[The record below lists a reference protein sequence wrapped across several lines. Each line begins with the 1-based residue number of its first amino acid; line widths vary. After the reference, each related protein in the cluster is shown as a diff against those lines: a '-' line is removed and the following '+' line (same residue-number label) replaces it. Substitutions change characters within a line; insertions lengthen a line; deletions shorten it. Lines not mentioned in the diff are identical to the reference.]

1 MQVWKHLLAS
11 ALTVAVLASVQVA
24 PVAQAQDA
32 PPPITIRPLGTYSTG
47 QLDAAAAE
55 IVAYHV
61 GTQRAY
67 VVNGGD
73 KTLDLLDVSDPTAPA
88 LIGQVDMTQFGDAA
102 TSVAVFGDLLA
113 VAVPAAEKTDPG
125 VVVFLDPEGTVL
137 AQVTVGALPDMLT
150 FTPDGRYVVTAN
162 EGEPNDD
169 YSVDPEG
176 SVSIIDVSGGVA
188 TLSDASVRTADFS
201 AFNDSE
207 LDPQIRIYGP
217 NATVAQDL
225 EPEYVAIAPD
235 SMTAFVTL
243 QENNALAVVDL
254 ANAEVTAL
262 LPLGFKHFDAPVA
275 TLTTYPVADRP
286 LLGTTAAGQEILLG
300 GFSGLFY
307 EGMDDAGRHIFV
319 THTDRGPN
327 PEPVDV
333 DNDGVNERPFA
344 LPDFQPVIVRLAFDP
359 VAGAVEILEQ
369 IGLTRPDGAPLT
381 GLPNLAGE
389 PGMAYA
395 DEEPIDLQ
403 GNPLE
408 LDPLGADLEGI
419 VRAEDG
425 AYWMVDEY
433 RPAIYHFDADGVLMA
448 RYVPAGSNN
457 EETGVAVGEEA
468 LPAIY
473 AQRRA
478 NRGFEAVALRDGILY
493 AFIQSPIDNPDSK
506 KDSNSKAS
514 TLVRILAFDTNAA
527 QTVGEYFYRL
537 DGDGVDK
544 IADAVVAPDGSLL
557 VMERNDATGAGARK
571 LIYRIDIDAATNF
584 LGYDLPHGVELQSDA
599 GLAALGITPVAK
611 TLVVDLGVIGYDQV
625 DKPEGLALIDADT
638 LAVIND
644 DDFGVSGAFDPAT
657 GLIEENPNPTPTLLG
672 IVRLATNGLDASDKD
687 GDVNIANWPV
697 QSMYMPDAIAAYTPR
712 GAAMGEL
719 YLVTANE
726 GDARDYDGYSEEK
739 RLADL
744 VLDAAVFPNAA
755 ELQREENLGRLR
767 VSTASTDTDGD
778 GLVDRIAAYGGRSFS
793 IWDTAGNLIFDSGDA
808 IERITAELL
817 PDGFN
822 SSGENDSFDSRS
834 DDKGPEPEALA
845 LGEIDGRTYAFVGLE
860 RIGGVMV
867 WDITDPHAPAFVQ
880 YANNRDFTV
889 ADESAG
895 DLAPEGIVFVP
906 AADSPTGAPL
916 LLVANEFS
924 GTMTVWEIGKSDG

>member
-1 MQVWKHLLAS
+1 MLTRKNLLVGALSAALLAS
-11 ALTVAVLASVQVA
+11 ALLT
-24 PVAQAQDA
+24 PTAQAQDA
-32 PPPITIRPLGTYSTG
+32 PPSLTIRPLGAYATG

-55 IVAYHV
+55 IVAYHA

-73 KTLDLLDVSDPTAPA
+73 KTLDILDVSDPTAPA
-88 LIGQVDMTQFGDAA
+88 LVSQVDMTQFGDAA
-102 TSVAVFGDLLA
+102 TSVDVFGDLLA

-125 VVVFLDPEGTVL
+125 AVVFLDPDGAVL
-137 AQVTVGALPDMLT
+137 AQVAVGALPDMLT
-150 FTPDGRYVVTAN
+150 FTPDGRYVLTAN

-176 SVSIIDVSGGVA
+176 SVSIIDMSGGVA
-188 TLSDASVRTADFS
+188 ALSDASVRTAGFA
-201 AFNDSE
+201 AFNDAE
-207 LDPQIRIYGP
+207 LDAQIRIYGP

-225 EPEYVAIAPD
+225 EPEYIAVSPD
-235 SMTAFVTL
+235 STTAFVTL

-254 ANAEVTAL
+254 ANAEVTTL

-275 TLTTYPVADRP
+275 TLERYEIADRP
-286 LLGTTAAGQEILLG
+286 VLGVTATGQEILLG

-307 EGMDDAGRHIFV
+307 EGMDDSGRYIFV

-333 DNDGVNERPFA
+333 DNDGVNERPFV
-344 LPDFQPVIVRLAFDP
+344 LPDFQPVIVRLALDP
-359 VAGAVEILEQ
+359 VVGAVEILEQ
-369 IGLTRPDGAPLT
+369 IGLTRADGMPLT

-395 DEEPIDLQ
+395 DEKPVDLQ

-408 LDPLGADLEGI
+408 LDPLGADPEGI

-425 AYWMVDEY
+425 AYWLVDEY
-433 RPAIYHFDADGVLMA
+433 RPAIYHFGADGVLLA
-448 RYVPAGSNN
+448 RYVPEGSNN
-457 EETGVAVGEEA
+457 EETGVVVGEEA

-544 IADAVVAPDGSLL
+544 IGDAVAAPDGSIL
-557 VMERNDATGAGARK
+557 VMERNDDTGPAARK
-571 LIYRIDIDAATNF
+571 LVYRINLDAATNF
-584 LGYDLPHGVELQSDA
+584 LGYDLPIGVELQSDA
-599 GLAALGITPVAK
+599 GLARLGITPATK
-611 TLVVDLGVIGYDQV
+611 TLAVDLGAIGYDMV
-625 DKPEGLALIDADT
+625 DKPEGLALIDENT

-644 DDFGVSGAFDPAT
+644 DDFGVGGAFDLAT
-657 GLIEENPNPTPTLLG
+657 GLIEENPNPTPIVLG
-672 IVRLATNGLDASDKD
+672 IVRLAENGLDASDKD
-687 GDVNIANWPV
+687 GGVNIANWPV
-697 QSMYMPDAIAAYTPR
+697 QSMYMPDAIAAYTVKD
-712 GAAMGEL
+712 EL

-726 GDARDYDGYSEEK
+726 GDARDYDGYSEEA
-739 RLADL
+739 RLGDL
-744 VLDAAVFPNAA
+744 VLDSALFPNAA

-767 VSTASTDTDGD
+767 VSTASTDVNGD
-778 GLVDRIAAYGGRSFS
+778 GLVDRIAAFGGRSFS
-793 IWDTAGNLIFDSGDA
+793 IWDAAGNLVFDSGDA
-808 IERITAELL
+808 IERITAGLL
-817 PDGFN
+817 PDAFN

-845 LGEIDGRTYAFVGLE
+845 LGEIDGRTYAFIGLE

-867 WDITDPHAPAFVQ
+867 WDITDPRAPIFVQ

-889 ADESAG
+889 ATEAAG

-924 GTMTVWEIGKSDG
+924 GTTTVWEIGE

>member
-1 MQVWKHLLAS
+1 MLL
-11 ALTVAVLASVQVA
+11 TAVCLPILAATGLIWHQA
-24 PVAQAQDA
+24 NAQDA
-32 PPPITIRPLGTYSTG
+32 SPAITISPLGTYSTG

-55 IVAYHV
+55 IVAYHA

-73 KTLDLLDVSDPTAPA
+73 KSIDILDVSDPTAPT
-88 LIGQVDMTQFGDAA
+88 LISQIDMIQFGDAA
-102 TSVAVFGDLLA
+102 TSVDIFGDLIA

-125 VVVFLDPEGTVL
+125 AVVFMDPDGAVL
-137 AQVTVGALPDMLT
+137 AQVPVGALPDMLT
-150 FTPDGRYVVTAN
+150 FTPDGRYVVVAN

-176 SVSIIDVSGGVA
+176 SVSIIDVSGGVEA
-188 TLSDASVRTADFS
+188 LSDASVRTASFA
-201 AFNDSE
+201 AFNDAD
-207 LDPQIRIYGP
+207 LDARIRIYGP

-225 EPEYVAIAPD
+225 EPEYAAISAD
-235 SMTAFVTL
+235 SSTAFVTL

-254 ANAEVTAL
+254 TNAEVTAL
-262 LPLGFKHFDAPVA
+262 LPLGFKHFGAPVA
-275 TLTTYPVADRP
+275 TLDLYELVDRP
-286 LLGTTAAGQEILLG
+286 VLGTTAAGQEILLG

-307 EGMDDAGRHIFV
+307 EGMDDSGRYIFV

-333 DNDGVNERPFA
+333 DGDGVNERPFA
-344 LPDFQPVIVRLAFDP
+344 LPDFQPVIVRLALDP
-359 VAGAVEILEQ
+359 AANAVEILEQ
-369 IGLTRPDGAPLT
+369 IGLSRADGTPLT

-389 PGMAYA
+389 AGMAYA
-395 DEEPIDLQ
+395 DEEPVDLQ

-408 LDPLGADLEGI
+408 LDSLGADLEGI

-425 AYWMVDEY
+425 TYWMVDEY
-433 RPAIYHFDADGVLMA
+433 RPAIYHFTPDGVLAA
-448 RYVPAGSNN
+448 RYVPEGSNR

-493 AFIQSPIDNPDSK
+493 AFIQSPIDNPDSS
-506 KDSNSKAS
+506 KDNSSKAS
-514 TLVRILAFDTNAA
+514 TLVRILAFDTNTKQA
-527 QTVGEYFYRL
+527 VGEYFYRL
-537 DGDGVDK
+537 DGAGVDK
-544 IADAVVAPDGSLL
+544 IGDAVVMPDGTFL
-557 VMERNDATGAGARK
+557 VLERDDATGAAARK
-571 LIYRIDIDAATNF
+571 LVYYIDIDAATNF
-584 LGYDLPHGVELQSDA
+584 LGYDLPLGVELQSDA
-599 GLAALGITPVAK
+599 GLAALGITPAAK
-611 TLVVDLGVIGYDQV
+611 TLVVDLGAIGYDTV
-625 DKPEGLALIDADT
+625 DKPEGLALIDENT

-644 DDFGVSGAFDPAT
+644 NDFGTGGVFDPAT
-657 GLIEENPNPTPTLLG
+657 GLIEENPNPTPVVLG
-672 IVRLATNGLDASDKD
+672 IVHLASNGLDASDKD
-687 GDVNIANWPV
+687 DYANIVPWPV
-697 QSMYMPDAIAAYTPR
+697 QSMYMPDTIAAYEVD
-712 GAAMGEL
+712 GAT

-726 GDARDYDGYSEEK
+726 GDARDYDGYSEEA
-739 RLADL
+739 RLGDL

-755 ELQREENLGRLR
+755 ELQRQESLGRLR

-778 GLVDRIAAYGGRSFS
+778 GLVDRIAAFGGRSFS
-793 IWDTAGNLIFDSGDA
+793 IWDTAGNLVFDSGNA

-817 PDGFN
+817 PDFFN

-867 WDITDPHAPAFVQ
+867 WDITDPRAPRFVQ
-880 YANNRDFTV
+880 YANNRDFNV
-889 ADESAG
+889 ADEDAG

-906 AADSPTGAPL
+906 AADSPTGSPML
-916 LLVANEFS
+916 IVANEFS
-924 GTMTVWEIGKSDG
+924 GTTTLWEIALGE

>member
-1 MQVWKHLLAS
+1 MLIRKMLVAGVLTAALLAP
-11 ALTVAVLASVQVA
+11 AA
-24 PVAQAQDA
+24 PGAHAQDA
-32 PPPITIRPLGTYSTG
+32 TTSPITIRPLGTYSTG

-55 IVAYHV
+55 IVAYHA

-73 KTLDLLDVSDPTAPA
+73 KTIDILDVSDPTAPA
-88 LIGQVDMTQFGDAA
+88 LRSQVDMTPFGDAA

-125 VVVFLDPEGTVL
+125 AVLFLDPEGGVL
-137 AQVTVGALPDMLT
+137 AQVPVGALPDMLT
-150 FTPDGRYVVTAN
+150 FTPDGRYVVVAN

-169 YSVDPEG
+169 YTIDPEG
-176 SVSIIDVSGGVA
+176 TVSIIDVSGGVA
-188 TLSDASVRTADFS
+188 ALSEANVRTAAFV
-201 AFNDSE
+201 AFNDAE

-235 SMTAFVTL
+235 STTAFVTL

-254 ANAEVTAL
+254 VNAEVTAL
-262 LPLGFKHFDAPVA
+262 LPLGFKHFAAPVA
-275 TLTTYPVADRP
+275 TLETVEIADRP
-286 LLGTTAAGQEILLG
+286 LLGVTAAGQEILLG

-307 EGMDDAGRHIFV
+307 EGMDESGRHIFV

-327 PEPVDV
+327 PEPQDV
-333 DNDGVNERPFA
+333 DGDGVNERPFA
-344 LPDFQPVIVRLAFDP
+344 LPDFQPVIVRLALDP
-359 VAGAVEILEQ
+359 AAGNVAILEQ
-369 IGLTRPDGAPLT
+369 IGLTRADGAPLT

-389 PGMAYA
+389 AGLAYA
-395 DEEPIDLQ
+395 DEEPVDLQ

-425 AYWMVDEY
+425 TYWLVDEY
-433 RPAIYHFDADGVLMA
+433 RPAIYHFGADGVLVA

-493 AFIQSPIDNPDSK
+493 AFIQSPLDNPDSG
-506 KDSNSKAS
+506 KDSSSKAA
-514 TLVRILAFDTNAA
+514 TLVRILAFDTATA

-537 DGDGVDK
+537 DGNGVDK
-544 IADAVVAPDGSLL
+544 IGDAVTTPDGALL
-557 VMERNDATGAGARK
+557 VLERDDATGAAAQKRV
-571 LIYRIDIDAATNF
+571 YRIDIDAATNF
-584 LGYDLPHGVELQSDA
+584 LGYDLPLGVEWQGDA
-599 GLAALGITPVAK
+599 GLAALDITPAAK
-611 TLVVDLGVIGYDQV
+611 TLVVDLGAIGYDEV
-625 DKPEGLALIDADT
+625 DKPEGLALIDATT

-644 DDFGVSGAFDPAT
+644 NDFGVGGAFDPAT
-657 GLIEENPNPTPTLLG
+657 RLIEENPHPTPVVLG
-672 IVRLATNGLDASDKD
+672 IVRLAANGLDASDED
-687 GDVNIANWPV
+687 GGANIANWPV
-697 QSMYMPDAIAAYTPR
+697 QSMYMPDAIAAYTV
-712 GAAMGEL
+712 ADEL

-726 GDARDYDGYSEEK
+726 GDARDYDGYSEEA
-739 RLADL
+739 RLGDL

-767 VSTASTDTDGD
+767 VSTASTDTNGD
-778 GLVDRIAAYGGRSFS
+778 GLVDRIAAFGGRSFS
-793 IWDTAGNLIFDSGDA
+793 IWDAAGNLVFDSGDA
-808 IERITAELL
+808 VERITAGLL
-817 PDGFN
+817 PDAFN

-867 WDITDPHAPAFVQ
+867 WDITDPRAPVFVQ

-889 ADESAG
+889 ATEEAG

-906 AADSPTGAPL
+906 AADSSTGAPL

-924 GTMTVWEIGKSDG
+924 GTTTVWEVGK